1 MVTHTALI
9 VSHQSRMRCLL
20 GSYILGIIPDPVQRA
35 VDFKDNPEYEDDPED
50 ELFPLGFTGGGA
62 AKSGEVASFKNGAV
76 LKLTVNRH
84 GVAISLVV
92 DGEIGEGEDKAGYT
106 YFKSSRSISGGIKKK
121 YNELVMEDDAIAT
134 SKYSDLIS
142 GDDMYV
148 FYLIRHGQATHN
160 VLKGRFAKMTSSK
173 DTMLTEMG
181 KAQAKNAGKSLY
193 KYIQDED
200 NHSDLPTHLFVSDL
214 KRTRQTMSNILL
226 AFPNQMRNVETLT
239 VLPCA
244 HELVYVKSPSSSTGN
259 ESGSSCDR
267 SQGISANENT
277 SSCNTS
283 IPGTCPT
290 HTEGANGVDSRSL
303 GWDKYYDFYG
313 DATRSMRSATIRCLT
328 CGKNQKKRCR
338 DTDMIRE
345 AIKIINSSSGAR
357 DSEMSEMSGARDSEM
372 SEMTGRNAMYERPSD
387 ASFDSF
393 YTANSLGYDEGDR
406 SSIDSVLSTEQPHNT
421 LNAPLL
427 SRGGRR
433 RSAKTKRTARRNGK
447 RGRRSS
453 SRRPSKKHGRRTT
466 TRRMRRRRRT
476 AHKRSRK

>member
-1 MVTHTALI
+1 MGDYDV
-9 VSHQSRMRCLL
+9 
-20 GSYILGIIPDPVQRA
+20 GIIPYLEVAAGQPVQRA
-35 VDFKDNPEYEDDPED
+35 VNFKDDPED
-50 ELFPLGFTGGGA
+50 EFFPLPLNGGGA

-121 YNELVMEDDAIAT
+121 YNELVMEDDAVAT
-134 SKYSDLIS
+134 SKYSDLID

-160 VLKGRFAKMTSSK
+160 VLKGRFAKMTSNK

>member
-1 MVTHTALI
+1 MYH
-9 VSHQSRMRCLL
+9 
-20 GSYILGIIPDPVQRA
+20 PP
-35 VDFKDNPEYEDDPED
+35 DDPED
-50 ELFPLGFTGGGA
+50 EFLPLGFTGGGA

-106 YFKSSRSISGGIKKK
+106 YFTSRSGGIKKK
-121 YNELVMEDDAIAT
+121 YNEMVMEDDAIAT

-160 VLKGRFAKMTSSK
+160 VLKGRFAKMTSNK

-181 KAQAKNAGKSLY
+181 EAQAKNAGKSLY
-193 KYIQDED
+193 KYIHDTG
-200 NHSDLPTHLFVSDL
+200 SDLPTHLFVSDL

-226 AFPNQMRNVETLT
+226 AFPDQMRNVKTLT

-244 HELVYVKSPSSSTGN
+244 HELVYVKSPSSSRGN

-283 IPGTCPT
+283 MPGTCPT
-290 HTEGANGVDSRSL
+290 QTEGDNGVESRSL

-313 DATRSMRSATIRCLT
+313 DATRSMRSAAIRCLT

-357 DSEMSEMSGARDSEM
+357 DSEMSEM
-372 SEMTGRNAMYERPSD
+372 TGREAMYERPSD
-387 ASFDSF
+387 ASIGSF
-393 YTANSLGYDEGDR
+393 HTANSLGDDDEGYR
-406 SSIDSVLSTEQPHNT
+406 SSDSVYSTEKLPLNT

-427 SRGGRR
+427 SRGGRRR

>member
-1 MVTHTALI
+1 
-9 VSHQSRMRCLL
+9 
-20 GSYILGIIPDPVQRA
+20 
-35 VDFKDNPEYEDDPED
+35 
-50 ELFPLGFTGGGA
+50 
-62 AKSGEVASFKNGAV
+62 
-76 LKLTVNRH
+76 
-84 GVAISLVV
+84 
-92 DGEIGEGEDKAGYT
+92 
-106 YFKSSRSISGGIKKK
+106 
-121 YNELVMEDDAIAT
+121 
-134 SKYSDLIS
+134 
-142 GDDMYV
+142 
-148 FYLIRHGQATHN
+148 
-160 VLKGRFAKMTSSK
+160 
-173 DTMLTEMG
+173 
-181 KAQAKNAGKSLY
+181 LY
-193 KYIQDED
+193 KYIHDTG
-200 NHSDLPTHLFVSDL
+200 SDLPTHLFVSDL

-283 IPGTCPT
+283 IPGTCPYQ
-290 HTEGANGVDSRSL
+290 TEGDNGVESRSL

-313 DATRSMRSATIRCLT
+313 DATRSMRSAAIRCLT

-345 AIKIINSSSGAR
+345 AIEIINSSSGAR
-357 DSEMSEMSGARDSEM
+357 DSEM
-372 SEMTGRNAMYERPSD
+372 TGREAMYERPSD
-387 ASFDSF
+387 AASIGSFH
-393 YTANSLGYDEGDR
+393 TANSLGYDEGDR
-406 SSIDSVLSTEQPHNT
+406 SSIDSVYSTEQQP

-453 SRRPSKKHGRRTT
+453 SRRPTKKHGRRRTT
-466 TRRMRRRRRT
+466 TRRMRRRRMT
-476 AHKRSRK
+476 THKRSRK

>member
-1 MVTHTALI
+1 MVEHTAFI
-9 VSHQSRMRCLL
+9 VTHQSRLRCLVN
-20 GSYILGIIPDPVQRA
+20 SFKLGIIPSPFPVRKTIGFGP
-35 VDFKDNPEYEDDPED
+35 DTIIMLPEKPINHEDDY
-50 ELFPLGFTGGGA
+50 FPLPLIGGGA

-106 YFKSSRSISGGIKKK
+106 YFKSSRSRSGVIKKK
-121 YNELVMEDDAIAT
+121 YNELVMEDDAVAT
-134 SKYSDLIS
+134 SKYSDLID

-160 VLKGRFAKMTSSK
+160 VLKGMFAKMTSNK
-173 DTMLTEMG
+173 DTMLTEIG

-193 KYIQDED
+193 KYIHDTR
-200 NHSDLPTHLFVSDL
+200 SDLPTHLFVSDL

-226 AFPNQMRNVETLT
+226 AFPNQLRTVETLT

-259 ESGSSCDR
+259 EPGSSCDM
-267 SQGISANENT
+267 SQGISTNENT

-283 IPGTCPT
+283 MPGTCPT
-290 HTEGANGVDSRSL
+290 QTEGDNGVESRSL
-303 GWDKYYDFYG
+303 GWNSYYDFYG
-313 DATRSMRSATIRCLT
+313 DATRSMRSTVIRCLT

-338 DTDMIRE
+338 NTDMIRE
-345 AIKIINSSSGAR
+345 AIEIINRS
-357 DSEMSEMSGARDSEM
+357 SGARDSEM
-372 SEMTGRNAMYERPSD
+372 SEMTGREAMYERPSD

-406 SSIDSVLSTEQPHNT
+406 SSIDSVLSTEKLPNT
-421 LNAPLL
+421 LKDPLL
-427 SRGGRR
+427 LGRGGRRR

-453 SRRPSKKHGRRTT
+453 SMRPSKKHGRRTT
-466 TRRMRRRRRT
+466 TRRMRRRRMT